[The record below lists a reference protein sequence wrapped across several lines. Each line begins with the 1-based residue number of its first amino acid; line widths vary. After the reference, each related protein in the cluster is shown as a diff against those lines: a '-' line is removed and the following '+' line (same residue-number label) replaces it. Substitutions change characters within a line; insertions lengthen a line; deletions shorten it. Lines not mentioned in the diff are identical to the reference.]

1 MLSLFEGGIV
11 AARAKTGSFA
21 TEVELSPV
29 GKRVKKMRAC
39 FEAAHHV
46 YDNGLGK
53 ALHQLNL
60 MRHSHD
66 WQNAKR
72 RTLPHIG
79 RAMSHTE
86 DKRNRDCID
95 LSEAGEKKRP
105 TRGALKVA
113 VVVTTAASPCVQL
126 PYYNLRQPL
135 TGNTQFHIIRWRLQD

>member
-79 RAMSHTE
+79 RAMSHTKIRCESSWGSNTVPSRRGPGSGEVKGE
-86 DKRNRDCID
+86 DAQDT
-95 LSEAGEKKRP
+95 GGP
-105 TRGALKVA
+105 
-113 VVVTTAASPCVQL
+113 AAEIGP
-126 PYYNLRQPL
+126 
-135 TGNTQFHIIRWRLQD
+135 H

>member
-1 MLSLFEGGIV
+1 MHAVFIGVTDLISTTILKPWPHVIPTSILSL
-11 AARAKTGSFA
+11 RTGSHF
-21 TEVELSPV
+21 VLFILIVISIPIS
-29 GKRVKKMRAC
+29 KRVKKMRAC

-46 YDNGLGK
+46 CDNGLGK

-95 LSEAGEKKRP
+95 LSEAGEKNAPQGGR
-105 TRGALKVA
+105 
-113 VVVTTAASPCVQL
+113 
-126 PYYNLRQPL
+126 
-135 TGNTQFHIIRWRLQD
+135 